1 VLCTDGN
8 LSYQSIVKELNFN
21 IDHKRLISL
30 DNQKVID
37 KIYHI
42 QTLNNFMM
50 RWKTWMK
57 RFYGVGTGYMDHYI
71 AWFIFMEKK
80 HLAKTKFGLM
90 KLLNNT
96 KTKREQSHTKPVLT

>member
-1 VLCTDGN
+1 MC
-8 LSYQSIVKELNFN
+8 LSNSLRYAANKLELNFN
-21 IDHKRLISL
+21 IDHKRHISL

-37 KIYHI
+37 QIYHI

-71 AWFIFMEKK
+71 AWFIFIENKASCEKK
-80 HLAKTKFGLM
+80 IWFNEALA
-90 KLLNNT
+90 
-96 KTKREQSHTKPVLT
+96 